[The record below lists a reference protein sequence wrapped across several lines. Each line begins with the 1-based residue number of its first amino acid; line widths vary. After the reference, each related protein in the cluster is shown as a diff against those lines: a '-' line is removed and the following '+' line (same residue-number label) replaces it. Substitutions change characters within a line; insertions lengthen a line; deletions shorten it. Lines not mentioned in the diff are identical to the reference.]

1 MTHHRRKCMSMPFSP
16 PEWQPHCVPHVFD
29 VSLNAR
35 QSMMLDWGW
44 RACGHLV
51 PSRPAVVSAP
61 LEPQKSMVILRNLVM
76 LMILICS
83 STWQLSF
90 FM

>member
-61 LEPQKSMVILRNLVM
+61 LEPQKSMVILP
-76 LMILICS
+76 S
-83 STWQLSF
+83 
-90 FM
+90 